1 MLNMMNVMCGIR
13 EEGLYSLL
21 LDIAPSGLGRCA
33 GIFGEGL
40 HPSLTDC
47 VPSGLKFER
56 NANR

>member
-21 LDIAPSGLGRCA
+21 LDIAPSGLDGCV

-47 VPSGLKFER
+47 VPS
-56 NANR
+56 

>member
-1 MLNMMNVMCGIR
+1 MMNVMCGIR
-13 EEGLYSLL
+13 EEGLHSLL
-21 LDIAPSGLGRCA
+21 LDIAPSGLGRCV